1 MSYYVGVD
9 LGTTCCGAAV
19 ARAGDR
25 PAEAVPLGER
35 SAVVASALHA
45 DEDGA
50 FLVGEA
56 AERRALSEPDR
67 VVRGIVGRVGDGTPV
82 FVGRTPIAAEEL
94 AARFIAHVVREV
106 ARREGGPADGV
117 AVTHPAGWGP
127 HKVQCLR
134 TALTGQGVGPL
145 LMLTDPEAAAVGH
158 VGQPG
163 AVVAV
168 YDLGGG
174 TCDAAVVRHGEAGG
188 VELLGRPE
196 SVERLAGIDLD
207 ELVFEHVR
215 QNLGAAWD
223 ALDPTDPAVL
233 AAVALLRRE
242 CTAAKEVL
250 SVDTEVQIPVMVPG
264 AHTAVRMG
272 RDEFEELIR
281 PVVQQTVE
289 VLRQALASAGVGAA
303 DLTTLLLVGGSSRIP
318 LVAQLVSAGIGR
330 PAVVDTDPRGVVA
343 AGAAVAAR
351 AADAALSTAAAPVA
365 ASVAEPPAADEQE
378 AQAGW
383 VSPDAAIAR
392 PAKVAR
398 PFSAVLPAASGK
410 RTLVLSGVAGVLVL
424 ALTGGAIAL
433 AATGSG
439 DPAPGVE
446 PTSAAVPAPAINEVA
461 VPQEPDPPA
470 PAQRRRA
477 PQQDP
482 VEREQAPAEERAADP
497 PVAEAPATD
506 VPPEKPTVTE
516 TPTTTPTRTTTTTS
530 GDEEDTE
537 GGPEE
542 EGEGGSVA
550 PAGDPAEGAGG

>member
-1 MSYYVGVD
+1 
-9 LGTTCCGAAV
+9 
-19 ARAGDR
+19 
-25 PAEAVPLGER
+25 
-35 SAVVASALHA
+35 
-45 DEDGA
+45 
-50 FLVGEA
+50 
-56 AERRALSEPDR
+56 
-67 VVRGIVGRVGDGTPV
+67 
-82 FVGRTPIAAEEL
+82 
-94 AARFIAHVVREV
+94 VREV

-117 AVTHPAGWGP
+117 AVTHPAAWGP

-145 LMLTDPEAAAVGH
+145 LMLTDPQAAAAGH
-158 VGQPG
+158 AGKPG

-168 YDLGGG
+168 YDVGGG

-188 VELLGRPE
+188 IELLGRPE
-196 SVERLAGIDLD
+196 SVERLAGVDLD
-207 ELVFEHVR
+207 DIVFEHVR
-215 QNLGAAWD
+215 QSLGAAWD
-223 ALDPTDPAVL
+223 ELDPTDPAVL

-250 SVDTEVQIPVMVPG
+250 SVDTEVQVPVMVPG
-264 AHTAVRMG
+264 THTAVRMG
-272 RDEFEELIR
+272 RDEFEELVR

-289 VLRQALASAGVGAA
+289 VLRQALASAGVGPA

-330 PAVVDTDPRGVVA
+330 PAVVDADPRGVVA

-351 AADAALSTAAAPVA
+351 GADAAVSTATAAVA

-378 AQAGW
+378 APAGW
-383 VSPDAAIAR
+383 VSPDDAIAR

-398 PFSAVLPAASGK
+398 PFSAVLPATSGK

-439 DPAPGVE
+439 DPGPGVG
-446 PTSAAVPAPAINEVA
+446 PTSAAVPAPAANEVA

-477 PQQDP
+477 PQQAP
-482 VEREQAPAEERAADP
+482 AEQEQAPAGARVADP
-497 PVAEAPATD
+497 PAAEAPVTD
-506 VPPEKPTVTE
+506 VPPETTTATE
-516 TPTTTPTRTTTTTS
+516 PPTTTPTTTTTTTTTTPTS
-530 GDEEDTE
+530 SDAEDDTE
-537 GGPEE
+537 GGAEE
-542 EGEGGSVA
+542 EGEGVA
-550 PAGDPAEGAGG
+550 PAGPVGDPAAEGTGG